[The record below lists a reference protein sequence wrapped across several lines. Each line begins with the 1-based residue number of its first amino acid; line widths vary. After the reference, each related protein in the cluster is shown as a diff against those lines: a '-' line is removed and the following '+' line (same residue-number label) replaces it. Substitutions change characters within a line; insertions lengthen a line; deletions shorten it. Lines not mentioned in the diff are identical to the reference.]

1 MADLRQQKEI
11 TAELE
16 KQKKILEGHN
26 KTAKSYKDAL
36 KEINRLNTEQWK
48 IEKKISEEKDRA
60 SLEAKTLNIEKQIL
74 KLQQTGLG
82 ALQKELGL
90 DKQIQILKKG
100 QSKND
105 KETVRQ
111 TKAYGDLL
119 QGVAEGSMDLEA
131 VLNLIATEDFGIMN
145 ESAEQLAETLRNT
158 PDLTKKLK
166 IEAQAQQKI
175 NDFRDK
181 ISETSALLS
190 SPKAM
195 GVAAIGMAVKLMK
208 DFVDKALELRQSL
221 GTSAVESA
229 RLAGNM
235 TAAGFAAK
243 AVGGSSQEAE
253 AAVTGLVQE
262 FGSLSVVSA
271 GVSAKLGLMTGQF
284 GISGANAAK
293 LLKSMEA
300 INGAS
305 IETNLNL
312 ISSVGELARAEGVA
326 PAQVLNDIAESTET
340 FAQFAKDGGQN
351 IAKAAIEARKLGL
364 NLSTVAGIAESLL
377 DFESSIEK
385 EMEASMLLGR
395 QMNLDKAREL
405 ALTGDLEG
413 LAKEVKNQVG
423 SQAEFEAMNVVQRK
437 ALADAM
443 GVTVADMGKMV
454 AGEKT
459 SAQIAEEQVA
469 TQKKQMDMQM
479 IMMGVMTASQG
490 VQLAM
495 VASQGISALLSR
507 QKAKSDLTSAAAN
520 VAGAAGEAGKSAAKV
535 PVIGAVLALAAIAA
549 VGAAGYKLLNKKPP
563 GLLTGGVVKETGM
576 AEVHRGE
583 VFSGTKNE
591 AGFGTDMTET
601 NNYLKQSLAES
612 KKLREQNEFLMNRLT
627 GRVDGLALSN

>member
-1 MADLRQQKEI
+1 MADYTKKLRDDIALLKEQKNLLEASAEHTKRYGFEVSKGKTRLEEFNKKLEEI
-11 TAELE
+11 
-16 KQKKILEGHN
+16 KKLQDKIYGIEVDKASLG
-26 KTAKSYKDAL
+26 
-36 KEINRLNTEQWK
+36 KEINNITKKYGGNLLKTLKIEGSLNTLK
-48 IEKKISEEKDRA
+48 AAHNTKDKELLKQSKDYA
-60 SLEAKTLNIEKQIL
+60 SLLNKVLSGEA
-74 KLQQTGLG
+74 
-82 ALQKELGL
+82 
-90 DKQIQILKKG
+90 D
-100 QSKND
+100 S
-105 KETVRQ
+105 V
-111 TKAYGDLL
+111 DLL
-119 QGVAEGSMDLEA
+119 EERKNFSGKYLKAVEEMQKVLE
-131 VLNLIATEDFGIMN
+131 D
-145 ESAEQLAETLRNT
+145 T
-158 PDLTKKLK
+158 PDLTEKLK
-166 IEAQAQQKI
+166 LEAAAQAKI
-175 NDFRDK
+175 DAWGNK
-181 ISETSALLS
+181 IKETSTLLS

-195 GVAAIGMAVKLMK
+195 GVAAIGMAVKLMT
-208 DFVDKALELRQSL
+208 DFVGKAFELRQSL

-235 TAAGFAAK
+235 TAAGLSAK

-364 NLSTVAGIAESLL
+364 NLGTVAGIAESLL

-385 EMEASMLLGR
+385 EMEASVLLGR
-395 QMNLDKAREL
+395 QLNLDKAREL

-459 SAQIAEEQVA
+459 SAQIAEERVE
-469 TQKKQMDMQM
+469 TEKKQADIQM
-479 IMMGVMTASQG
+479 VMMG
-490 VQLAM
+490 AM
-495 VASQGISALLSR
+495 VGMQSIQAAMITAQTISAMLS
-507 QKAKSDLTSAAAN
+507 QKKAKSDLTSAAAN
-520 VAGAAGEAGKSAAKV
+520 VAGAAAESGKSAAKV
-535 PVIGAVLALAAIAA
+535 PIIGAALAIAAIAA
-549 VGAAGYKLLNKKPP
+549 VGAAGYKLLSKKPP
-563 GLLTGGVVKETGM
+563 GMEAGGVVKKSGM
-576 AEVHRGE
+576 AEVHKGE
-583 VFSGTKNE
+583 AFSGTKNE
-591 AGFGTDMTET
+591 MGFGTDMRQT
-601 NNYLKQSLAES
+601 N
-612 KKLREQNEFLMNRLT
+612 KLIRELITQNAFLMGKMNNT
-627 GRVDGLALSN
+627 MSDMKLA

>member
-1 MADLRQQKEI
+1 MSSL
-11 TAELE
+11 AE
-16 KQKKILEGHN
+16 QKKYN
-26 KTAKSYKDAL
+26 DAL
-36 KEINRLNTEQWK
+36 KEAKEIQDKIDAGVNVRL
-48 IEKKISEEKDRA
+48 
-60 SLEAKTLNIEKQIL
+60 KTLEKLAAAEKIILAYDEKITKENEKQRAAAAKEQKIKDKMVSLDQKLL
-74 KLQQTGLG
+74 KLAKSSTGEILQSFGMMKGLTKSTTEAGKASGKLKEGYNLVSQAQMQAIEELKIGTFDADNYVENVKDQLLAMGDEG
-82 ALQKELGL
+82 AEAFAKMEDEL
-90 DKQIQILKKG
+90 
-100 QSKND
+100 
-105 KETVRQ
+105 
-111 TKAYGDLL
+111 
-119 QGVAEGSMDLEA
+119 
-131 VLNLIATEDFGIMN
+131 EDFVKQVKA
-145 ESAEQLAETLRNT
+145 S
-158 PDLTKKLK
+158 PDLGEKLK
-166 IEAQAQQKI
+166 IEADAQQKI
-175 NDFRDK
+175 NDFKDK
-181 ISETSALLS
+181 VAETSALLR

-195 GVAAIGMAVKLMK
+195 GVAAVGLLVKLMV
-208 DFVDKALELRQSL
+208 DFAQKALEVRQSL

-235 TAAGFAAK
+235 TAAGLAAK

-253 AAVTGLVQE
+253 AAVTAMVEE

-351 IAKAAIEARKLGL
+351 IAAAAIQARKLGL
-364 NLSTVAGIAESLL
+364 NLGTVAGIAESLL

-405 ALTGDLEG
+405 SLTGDLAG
-413 LAKEVKNQVG
+413 LAEEVKNQVG
-423 SQAEFEAMNVVQRK
+423 SQADFEAMNVVQRK
-437 ALADAM
+437 ALADAI

-459 SAQIAEEQVA
+459 SAEIAEQQA
-469 TQKKQMDMQM
+469 AQKTKNLQ
-479 IMMGVMTASQG
+479 IEK
-490 VQLAM
+490 QLAF
-495 VASQGISALLSR
+495 VTA
-507 QKAKSDLTSAAAN
+507 
-520 VAGAAGEAGKSAAKV
+520 AGAAAQLMASVAKF
-535 PVIGAVLALAAIAA
+535 PFGIGIPMGIAAIAGLYSLMK
-549 VGAAGYKLLNKKPP
+549 GAPKLEV
-563 GLLTGGVVKETGM
+563 GGVVKETGM

-601 NNYLKQSLAES
+601 NGLLKQSLAES